1 MIWIKI
7 VWATST
13 HLHAPRLPPLPRQPP
28 LPGLPIRTWTAP
40 RQRRTASKT
49 LPNKIPASERSPF
62 LWNAA
67 GKRQSA
73 GALSRAP
80 RGRPFRPLPPVPLSS
95 SATCLQNGGRMEGHL
110 NNSKG
115 FAPLSLLSTLLMN
128 PKHLSLS
135 LSLSLS
141 PSKLHLKFLGFIFPK
156 KRKPKLNPKI
166 NPKLAADAATRDR
179 ASTHNRAATRRCGNP
194 RPRATRDRATTCNRA
209 AISTVRQPA
218 TVWQG

>member
-1 MIWIKI
+1 
-7 VWATST
+7 
-13 HLHAPRLPPLPRQPP
+13 
-28 LPGLPIRTWTAP
+28 
-40 RQRRTASKT
+40 
-49 LPNKIPASERSPF
+49 
-62 LWNAA
+62 
-67 GKRQSA
+67 
-73 GALSRAP
+73 
-80 RGRPFRPLPPVPLSS
+80 
-95 SATCLQNGGRMEGHL
+95 MEGHL

-179 ASTHNRAATRRCGNP
+179 ASTRDRAATRRCGNP
-194 RPRATRDRATTCNRA
+194 KVRQPEGAATRDRAQPATA
-209 AISTVRQPA
+209 RQPA
-218 TVWQG
+218 TVRQSRPCDNLRPCGRANFTVS